1 MQNKKKTHQ
10 GPFLV
15 AMTCPACTRV
25 SEHSAIRV
33 NKQKMLLC
41 PFCNTFIPPKNPA
54 SQHSSPS
61 FKKSRRT

>member
-15 AMTCPACTRV
+15 GMTCPKCTRV
-25 SEHSAIRV
+25 SEHSASRV

-41 PFCNTFIPPKNPA
+41 PFCNTFIPPKAPT
-54 SQHSSPS
+54 PS
-61 FKKSRRT
+61 HTSLSLKKSRTA